1 MARSAWKGPGAGT
14 HGVPGLTRIIQGAPG
29 ASKSSILAEL
39 AARSLRAAETNSPAP
54 RVLVLSSEMLEESI
68 PHALNL
74 LHEIGRAEQ
83 RDWVKRGRILFG
95 RATDHVDP
103 VSLGDIGLDLSGQTL
118 GGLLALRDAVL
129 PERWAR
135 PVIVAIDEAQ
145 NMPPDTNTPLRRVL
159 RGLHGASPGLP
170 LTLVLAGLGDT
181 PDRASEIGLTRGSRI
196 HDIGALAPDE
206 VTAFMQ
212 DSCQHFGMDS
222 RDHRQNL
229 HDLAFPCEGWPRHL
243 HFALQALGEDALKVE
258 GDLAGV
264 NWESVKGR
272 AEKSRL
278 HYYRDQQSR
287 EMTGSSALVAAAL
300 SDLRPGDRKADV
312 INSIAQRVRQA
323 GDVRWQLPEGMTVH
337 TFADHLIHQGAVQE
351 TSDRIGPSP
360 APSPHSRRIPFGRAE

>member
-1 MARSAWKGPGAGT
+1 MARSAWKGPDART

-29 ASKSSILAEL
+29 AGKSSILAEL
-39 AARSLRAAETNSPAP
+39 AARSLRAGETNSPAP
-54 RVLVLSSEMLEESI
+54 RVLVLSSEMLEESV

-74 LHEIGRAEQ
+74 LQEIGRAEQ
-83 RDWVKRGRILFG
+83 HDWVKRGRILLG
-95 RATDHVDP
+95 KVTDRP
-103 VSLGDIGLDLSGQTL
+103 ETVSLGGMGLDLSGQTL
-118 GGLLALRDAVL
+118 GGLLALRDAL
-129 PERWAR
+129 PPERWTR

-145 NMPPDTNTPLRRVL
+145 NLPPDSNTPLGRVL
-159 RGLHGASPGLP
+159 RGLHGAGAGLP

-181 PDRASEIGLTRGSRI
+181 SDRANEIGLTRGKRI

-222 RDHRQNL
+222 RCHRQNL

-243 HFALQALGEDALKVE
+243 HFALQALGEDALRVE
-258 GDLAGV
+258 GDLSGV
-264 NWESVKGR
+264 DWESVKGR

-300 SDLRPGDRKADV
+300 GDLKPGDGKADV
-312 INSIAQRVRQA
+312 VNSIARHARQA
-323 GDVRWQLPEGMTVH
+323 GDFRWRLPQGMSVYA
-337 TFADHLIHQGAVQE
+337 FADHLIHQGALHRHGQNDHLPN
-351 TSDRIGPSP
+351 SPLPSR
-360 APSPHSRRIPFGRAE
+360 PS